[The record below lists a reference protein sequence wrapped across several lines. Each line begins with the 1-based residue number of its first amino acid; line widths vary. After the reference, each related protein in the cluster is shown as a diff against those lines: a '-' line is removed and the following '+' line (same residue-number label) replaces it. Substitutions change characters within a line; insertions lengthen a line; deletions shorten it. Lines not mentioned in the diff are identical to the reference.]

1 MNMAEKKYYLH
12 VTPTY
17 EDMIDHDN
25 VPKEYT
31 FDNKEDAMRNAE
43 AFVERMGCCVTI
55 FTEENRFRWK
65 WIVVSPYKDD
75 ESVIDDPN
83 NQHRFRSFKEALP
96 FMEEQGNA
104 GYNVAV
110 AYDYGDDEE

>member
-1 MNMAEKKYYLH
+1 MAGKKYYLH
-12 VTPTY
+12 VSPSY
-17 EDMIDHDN
+17 EDMIDIDKC
-25 VPKEYT
+25 PKEYT
-31 FDNKEDAMRNAE
+31 FDNIGDVLTNAE
-43 AFVERMGCCVTI
+43 GLVERKGCCVTI
-55 FTEENRFRWK
+55 FTEESRFRWK

-75 ESVIDDPN
+75 ESVIDDPD

-96 FMEEQGNA
+96 FMEEQGKA